1 MIKKNLT
8 AVLIYCHLK
17 WENDGKIFRF
27 FSIQIF
33 FCQIWNIEL
42 MSPFIKE
49 IESMIKTS
57 GSPGCGECDGR
68 LTPAPDI
75 VTLLPTSQ
83 GTHYPETTHTRPL
96 ICHCP
101 SHTETWLADEV
112 STTQTDLCCPHSPV
126 TRAVNCNRIRS
137 PLNWH
142 FIIGLFCLV

>member
-1 MIKKNLT
+1 M
-8 AVLIYCHLK
+8 
-17 WENDGKIFRF
+17 GRF
-27 FSIQIF
+27 LDSFQSKIF
-33 FCQIWNIEL
+33 FCQIWNIKL
-42 MSPFIKE
+42 MSPFNRE
-49 IESMIKTS
+49 IESTIKTS

-83 GTHYPETTHTRPL
+83 GTHYPETPHTRPL